1 MRKMILTAAALAILS
16 STAFAQSSDKAGG
29 STAPAAQQ
37 SGDNMAKGDM
47 SKDKTSKKKMAK
59 SSKKTGND
67 TK

>member
-29 STAPAAQQ
+29 STGPAAQ

-47 SKDKTSKKKMAK
+47 SKDKMSKKKMTRSEKMRK
-59 SSKKTGND
+59 SHD
-67 TK
+67 RM

>member
-16 STAFAQSSDKAGG
+16 STAFAQSSDKVGG
-29 STAPAAQQ
+29 STGPAAQ

-47 SKDKTSKKKMAK
+47 SKDKMSKKKMAK

-67 TK
+67 AK